1 MSVESSATGGTCF
14 TTITAEAEGT
24 EAGETWH
31 QGRLNRAEENP
42 CTHEPSRCALP
53 QDQGPHH
60 PGMQWEGVT
69 GPPPLTEELRTG
81 HGLGG
86 VSFL

>member
-14 TTITAEAEGT
+14 TTVTAEAEGP
-24 EAGETWH
+24 EVGQTWH
-31 QGRLNRAEENP
+31 QGHLNRPEENP
-42 CTHEPSRCALP
+42 CTHEPNRCALP

-60 PGMQWEGVT
+60 PNMQWEGVP
-69 GPPPLTEELRTG
+69 GPPPLSEELRTG